1 MAWNEPPGNDQDPWG
16 KKRPN
21 QDGPPD
27 LDEVFNNL
35 SKQFGKLLGG
45 KGGSGNRN
53 SNNNGGDGGFSALT
67 LWGVLGVALV
77 IFIGWNSVYTVG
89 EQERGVVLRLGKFQT
104 VQQPGLKFKA
114 PIIDT
119 VEIVNVTQLREY
131 SYRSTMLTKDENIV
145 DVRMSIQYN
154 VEDPKAFA
162 LNVRSPSMSLE
173 QSAESALRH
182 EVGSRNLEEVLV
194 SGRVG
199 LAEEV
204 DKRLRSFMETYG
216 TGVQISAVNIEET
229 SAPRQVVDAFADVV
243 KAREDQQRF
252 INEAESYRNQIV
264 PVARGEKQR
273 MIEEAQGYFASKT
286 ETALGEA
293 ERFEALLAE
302 YQQSPDVTRQRL
314 YIETVSDVYSR
325 SGKVLMGADGEGSDN
340 VLYLPLDRLNNR
352 SNSGQ

>member
-35 SKQFGKLLGG
+35 SKQFGKLFGG
-45 KGGSGNRN
+45 KGGGS
-53 SNNNGGDGGFSALT
+53 SNNQGGNGDGGFSALT

-104 VQQPGLKFKA
+104 VEQPGLKFKA

-119 VEIVNVTQLREY
+119 VEIVNVTSLREY

-145 DVRMSIQYN
+145 DVRLSIQYN
-154 VEDPKAFA
+154 VDDPRAFA
-162 LNVRSPSMSLE
+162 LTVRSPEMSLE

-182 EVGSRNLEEVLV
+182 EVGSRTLEEVLV

-199 LAEEV
+199 LSEEV

-216 TGVQISAVNIEET
+216 TGVRISTVNIEET
-229 SAPRQVVDAFADVV
+229 AAPRPVVDAFADVV

-264 PVARGEKQR
+264 PVARGEQQR
-273 MIEEAQGYFASKT
+273 MIENAQGYYASKV
-286 ETALGEA
+286 ETARGEA
-293 ERFEALLAE
+293 QRFEALLSE

-352 SNSGQ
+352 STTGQ

>member
-21 QDGPPD
+21 KDGPPD

-45 KGGSGNRN
+45 KGGGGN
-53 SNNNGGDGGFSALT
+53 SNNNSNGGGGASAAA
-67 LWGVLGVALV
+67 LWGIVGVALV
-77 IFIGWNSVYTVG
+77 VFLGWNSVYTVG
-89 EQERGVVLRLGKFQT
+89 EQERGVVLRLGKFT
-104 VQQPGLKFKA
+104 EVQQPGLKFKA
-114 PIIDT
+114 PLIDT

-154 VEDPKAFA
+154 VDDPRAFA
-162 LNVRSPSMSLE
+162 LTVRSPDMSLQ

-182 EVGSRNLEEVLV
+182 EVGSRTLEEVLV
-194 SGRVG
+194 SGRIG

-204 DKRLRSFMETYG
+204 DKRLRSYMESYG
-216 TGVQISAVNIEET
+216 TGVQISAVNVEET
-229 SAPRQVVDAFADVV
+229 AAPRQVVDAFADVV

-273 MIEEAQGYFASKT
+273 AIENAQGYFASKV
-286 ETALGEA
+286 ETARGEA
-293 ERFEALLAE
+293 ERFEALLTE
-302 YQQSPDVTRQRL
+302 YQRSPQVTRQRL
-314 YIETVSDVYSR
+314 YIEAVSDVYSK

-352 SNSGQ
+352 SASGQ